1 MQRRQFI
8 TLLCGAAT
16 WPLAAHAQQAA
27 MPTVGFLRSAPVMG
41 FQDLVTPFRQGLREA
56 GYVEGQ
62 NVAVEYRFANDAGA
76 ALRAL
81 AVELIQHPVAVLVG
95 DNLAALAAKAATATV
110 PIVFASGGDPVRN
123 GLVASLNRPGGNV
136 TGVSFFSGELGSKRL
151 ELLRQLAPKA
161 SAIAVLMNPNTP
173 TTEAER
179 RDVQAAAQAIGQ
191 PLIILEAASDKDID
205 NAFATISKR
214 RPGAL
219 LVGSGTFL
227 NARMEAIIALAARN
241 KLPAIYYY
249 REQVVAGGLMGYG
262 SNLGDTYRQTGI
274 YAGRI
279 LKGEKPADLPVMRST
294 KFELVINLKTAKALG
309 LKIPD
314 QMLALADEVI
324 E

>member
-1 MQRRQFI
+1 M
-8 TLLCGAAT
+8 
-16 WPLAAHAQQAA
+16 
-27 MPTVGFLRSAPVMG
+27 
-41 FQDLVTPFRQGLREA
+41 
-56 GYVEGQ
+56 
-62 NVAVEYRFANDAGA
+62 
-76 ALRAL
+76 
-81 AVELIQHPVAVLVG
+81 
-95 DNLAALAAKAATATV
+95 
-110 PIVFASGGDPVRN
+110 
-123 GLVASLNRPGGNV
+123 

-161 SAIAVLMNPNTP
+161 STIAVLVNPDTP

-179 RDVQAAAQAIGQ
+179 RDIQAAAQAIGQ
-191 PLIILEAASDKDID
+191 PLLILEAASDKDIEK
-205 NAFATISKR
+205 AFATIAQR

-227 NARMEAIIALAARN
+227 NARMETIIALAARN

-262 SNLGDTYRQTGI
+262 SNLTDTYRQTGI

-309 LKIPD
+309 LKISD

>member
-1 MQRRQFI
+1 MNRRHMLS
-8 TLLCGAAT
+8 LLGGAAG
-16 WPLAAHAQQAA
+16 WPLTARAQQSAT
-27 MPTVGFLRSAPVMG
+27 PVVGFLRSVPPLRL
-41 FQDLVTPFRQGLREA
+41 QDLVTPFRQGLREA
-56 GYVEGQ
+56 GFVEGQ
-62 NVAVEYRFANDAGA
+62 NVAVEYRYAKDAGA
-76 ALRAL
+76 SLRAL
-81 AVELIQHPVAVLVG
+81 AVELIQYPVAVLVG

-161 SAIAVLMNPNTP
+161 SVIAVLMNPNTP

-179 RDVQAAAQAIGQ
+179 RDVQTAARAIGQ
-191 PLIILEAASDKDID
+191 PLLILEAANDKDIEK
-205 NAFATISKR
+205 AFAMIDQR
-214 RPGAL
+214 RAGAL
-219 LVGSGTFL
+219 LVGSGSFL

-241 KLPAIYYY
+241 RLPAIYSY

-262 SNLGDTYRQTGI
+262 SNIGDAYRQAGI
-274 YAGRI
+274 YAGQI

-294 KFELVINLKTAKALG
+294 KFELVINLKTVKALG

>member
-1 MQRRQFI
+1 M
-8 TLLCGAAT
+8 
-16 WPLAAHAQQAA
+16 
-27 MPTVGFLRSAPVMG
+27 
-41 FQDLVTPFRQGLREA
+41 
-56 GYVEGQ
+56 
-62 NVAVEYRFANDAGA
+62 
-76 ALRAL
+76 RAL

-95 DNLAALAAKAATATV
+95 DNLAALAAMAATATV

-173 TTEAER
+173 TTDAER

-191 PLIILEAASDKDID
+191 PLLMLEAASDKDIEK
-205 NAFATISKR
+205 AFATIAQR

-227 NARMEAIIALAARN
+227 NARMETIIALAARN
-241 KLPAIYYY
+241 KLPAIYYN

-262 SNLGDTYRQTGI
+262 SNLSDTYRQTGI

-279 LKGEKPADLPVMRST
+279 LKGEKPSDLPVMRST